1 MRAYRCDACRKMFML
16 PDNSLNFSGIED
28 DGLDDCHIPGNIYI
42 YHSNGVATSLDLCK
56 DCLEKVVLT
65 IERIGG
71 NTELKKTIELFYKDE
86 VHE

>member
-1 MRAYRCDACRKMFML
+1 MRAYRCDACGKMFML

-28 DGLDDCHIPGNIYI
+28 DDLSDCHIPGYLYI
-42 YHSNGVATSLDLCK
+42 YHSRGMATSIDLCK

-71 NTELKKTIELFYKDE
+71 NAELAKTIDLFYKDE
-86 VHE
+86 VNE

>member
-28 DGLDDCHIPGNIYI
+28 DDLNDCRIPGNLYI
-42 YHSNGVATSLDLCK
+42 YHSRGMVTSIDLCK

-65 IERIGG
+65 IDRISG
-71 NTELKKTIELFYKDE
+71 NAELEKAIKLFYREE